1 MLKYEA
7 RLQNGKTIKVYSTPN
22 KVAKTLL
29 KIRVKMDLLRIKE
42 NLISE
47 LNDLN
52 ILTDKVNDNDKK
64 ELLSFLDKQST
75 RVVNLLDCDL

>member
-7 RLQNGKTIKVYSTPN
+7 KLQNGKTIKIYSTPN

-52 ILTDKVNDNDKK
+52 ILTEKVNDNDKK
-64 ELLSFLDKQST
+64 ELLSFVDKQGT